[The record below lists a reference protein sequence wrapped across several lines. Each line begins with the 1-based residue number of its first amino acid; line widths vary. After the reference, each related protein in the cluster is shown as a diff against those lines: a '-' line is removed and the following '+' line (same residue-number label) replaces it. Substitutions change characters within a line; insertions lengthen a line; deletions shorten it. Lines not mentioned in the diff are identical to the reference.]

1 MAESDNC
8 LVDEQFMIF
17 AGSSEEDMAFAT
29 LFWKSVILQP
39 PLESTLVFNDVQQR
53 LKVAQP
59 KTPQPNVAHQ
69 VPEEDYKNTLRFLEV
84 QQKQEV
90 AEKAQYLL
98 KARRRKDIIA
108 LLRKQRAERIKI
120 SSPYVIEFDTLA
132 LQGSTPQKEKVSL
145 LYKPN
150 STEQRRSDDELKARA
165 ADAEAKAEAD
175 TVRQLE

>member
-108 LLRKQRAERIKI
+108 LLRKQRAERIK
-120 SSPYVIEFDTLA
+120 
-132 LQGSTPQKEKVSL
+132 KEKVSL

>member
-132 LQGSTPQKEKVSL
+132 LQGSTPQVKKRKSFL
-145 LYKPN
+145 AL
-150 STEQRRSDDELKARA
+150 
-165 ADAEAKAEAD
+165 
-175 TVRQLE
+175 